1 MKKLFTIVSILMLA
15 ISCSTNQHINTASS
29 IGLVN
34 LENYAAKTNASLPY
48 DFNYMVITNQ
58 SDFDAT
64 FGIATSGNINIT
76 YPNFNGQTVVAC
88 VAQPSTNQVTIHFE
102 KAEVIG
108 KEINVYCTT
117 SNSSEQLN
125 NKTVP
130 VAIATVPKV
139 LNVTKVVFYTNGE
152 KITSKQ
158 VEFKNSNTNESDF
171 AKENNKKQDEKP
183 VVLKRTMRRPA
194 VI

>member
-1 MKKLFTIVSILMLA
+1 MKKLFTIVTILMLA

-34 LENYAAKTNASLPY
+34 LENYAAKSTADLSYN
-48 DFNYMVITNQ
+48 FNYMVITNQ

-88 VAQPSTNQVTIHFE
+88 IAQPSTNQVTIQFD

-108 KEINVYCTT
+108 KEMNVYCTT
-117 SNSSEQLN
+117 SKSNEQLN
-125 NKTVP
+125 NAMIP
-130 VAIATVPKV
+130 VAIATVPKA
-139 LNVTKVVFYTNGE
+139 LNVTRVIFYANGE
-152 KITSKQ
+152 KVTSRA
-158 VEFKNSNTNESDF
+158 VDYKNPDTDKENV
-171 AKENNKKQDEKP
+171 AKENNRQYEKP
-183 VVLKRTMRRPA
+183 VVLKRTMRRPV

>member
-1 MKKLFTIVSILMLA
+1 MRKLFTIVTILILA
-15 ISCSTNQHINTASS
+15 ISCSTNQHMNTASS
-29 IGLVN
+29 IGLAN
-34 LENYAAKTNASLPY
+34 LENYAAKTTANLPY

-76 YPNFNGQTVVAC
+76 YPSFNGQTVVAC
-88 VAQPSTNQVTIHFE
+88 IAQPSTNLVTIHFE

-108 KEINVYCTT
+108 KEMNVYCTT
-117 SNSSEQLN
+117 SKSSEQLN
-125 NKTVP
+125 NATVP

-152 KITSKQ
+152 KITSRH
-158 VEFKNSNTNESDF
+158 VEFKNSNTNETDV
-171 AKENNKKQDEKP
+171 ANENKNLQNEKP
-183 VVLKRTMRRPA
+183 VVLKRMMRRPA

>member
-1 MKKLFTIVSILMLA
+1 MKKFFTIGTILMLT

-34 LENYAAKTNASLPY
+34 LENYAAKTTANLSY
-48 DFNYMVITNQ
+48 DLNYMVITNQ
-58 SDFDAT
+58 SDFDAS

-76 YPNFNGQTVVAC
+76 YPSFNGQTVVAC
-88 VAQPSTNQVTIHFE
+88 IAQPSTNPVTIHFE

-108 KEINVYCTT
+108 KEMNVYCTT
-117 SNSSEQLN
+117 NKSSEQLKN
-125 NKTVP
+125 ATVP

-152 KITSKQ
+152 KVTSMP
-158 VEFKNSNTNESDF
+158 VEFKSSNTNEATI
-171 AKENNKKQDEKP
+171 AKENNKQEEKP

-194 VI
+194 II